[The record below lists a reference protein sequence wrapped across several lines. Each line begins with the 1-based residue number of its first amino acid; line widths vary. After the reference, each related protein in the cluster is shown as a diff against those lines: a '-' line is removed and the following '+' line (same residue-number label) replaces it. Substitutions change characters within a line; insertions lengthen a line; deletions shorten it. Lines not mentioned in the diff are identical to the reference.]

1 MSTSR
6 RKEFLN
12 RTPDKPLSLKRQCS
26 LLSLSRSGL
35 YYVPRGE
42 SEFNLSLMRE
52 MDETFLKYPFFGS
65 RQMTRFLV
73 NKGHS
78 VGRERVTR
86 LMRIMGLHAIY
97 QEPRTTIVNPENKK
111 YPYLLRGMK
120 IDHANQVWSTDITYI
135 SMKKGFLYLTA
146 IIDWYSRKILSW
158 RLSNS
163 MDVGFCIEALQEAM
177 NRYGKPEIFNSDQ
190 GSQYTSLSF
199 IGILQNAG
207 VRISMDGRKR
217 CRDNIFIERFW
228 RSLKYE
234 EIYIHNYESGIEAR
248 KGIGK
253 WINFY
258 NEYRPHSGLDGTTP
272 DHAYFGSTTKK
283 VPATKIEGAD
293 SHGIP
298 LTIFAPDRSKLI
310 FH

>member
-6 RKEFLN
+6 RREFLN
-12 RTPDKPLSLKRQCS
+12 RSSDKPLSLKRQCS

-52 MDETFLKYPFFGS
+52 MDETFLKYPFFGT

-111 YPYLLRGMK
+111 YPYLLRGME

-163 MDVGFCIEALQEAM
+163 MDVEFCIEALQEAM

-199 IGILQNAG
+199 IGILRNAG
-207 VRISMDGRKR
+207 
-217 CRDNIFIERFW
+217 
-228 RSLKYE
+228 
-234 EIYIHNYESGIEAR
+234 
-248 KGIGK
+248 GK
-253 WINFY
+253 FLSIK
-258 NEYRPHSGLDGTTP
+258 P
-272 DHAYFGSTTKK
+272 
-283 VPATKIEGAD
+283 
-293 SHGIP
+293 
-298 LTIFAPDRSKLI
+298 
-310 FH
+310 